1 MNLVTK
7 SELRKEIRMKSRR
20 LGTIALVTMI
30 AGLLSLAGG
39 LAVAAPMKPELAA
52 KKENYRKQKEQLIT
66 PEKRKLAAEAL
77 KAERIKV
84 YNARQAAKQSTPAT
98 INTK

>member
-1 MNLVTK
+1 
-7 SELRKEIRMKSRR
+7 
-20 LGTIALVTMI
+20 MI

-39 LAVAAPMKPELAA
+39 FAVAAPMKPELAA
-52 KKENYRKQKEQLIT
+52 KKENYRKQKEQQIT

-84 YNARQAAKQSTPAT
+84 YNARQAVKKSTPAT
-98 INTK
+98 INIK

>member
-1 MNLVTK
+1 
-7 SELRKEIRMKSRR
+7 MKSRR
-20 LGTIALVTMI
+20 LGTIAMVVMI

-39 LAVAAPMKPELAA
+39 FAVAAPPMKPELAA
-52 KKENYRKQKEQLIT
+52 KKENYRKQKAQQIT

-84 YNARQAAKQSTPAT
+84 YNARQAVKQSTPAT
-98 INTK
+98 INIK

>member
-1 MNLVTK
+1 
-7 SELRKEIRMKSRR
+7 MKNGR
-20 LGTIALVTMI
+20 LGTIVLVFI
-30 AGLLSLAGG
+30 VAGLLSLAGT

-52 KKENYRKQKEQLIT
+52 KKENYRKQKEQQIT

-84 YNARQAAKQSTPAT
+84 YNARQAAKQSNPPT
-98 INTK
+98 IDTK